1 MQAASAPAYV
11 GMQSPCGIRK
21 TGYFDVHA
29 VSELVNAFRAG
40 KARTVKGLDRSFS
53 NSTQSYT
60 ILKRTGG
67 SNKNM
72 QTTDIEREIRT
83 FLVNNYLFGRTE
95 ALRDDESLLDSVID
109 STGVLELVVFL
120 QDSFAIVV
128 EDSEVAPEN
137 LESLRTVVTFVERKL
152 ANKT

>member
-1 MQAASAPAYV
+1 M
-11 GMQSPCGIRK
+11 
-21 TGYFDVHA
+21 
-29 VSELVNAFRAG
+29 
-40 KARTVKGLDRSFS
+40 
-53 NSTQSYT
+53 
-60 ILKRTGG
+60 
-67 SNKNM
+67 M
-72 QTTDIEREIRT
+72 QTTDIEREIRS

-152 ANKT
+152 ANKI

>member
-1 MQAASAPAYV
+1 
-11 GMQSPCGIRK
+11 
-21 TGYFDVHA
+21 
-29 VSELVNAFRAG
+29 
-40 KARTVKGLDRSFS
+40 
-53 NSTQSYT
+53 
-60 ILKRTGG
+60 
-67 SNKNM
+67 M
-72 QTTDIEREIRT
+72 QTTDIEREIRS

-152 ANKT
+152 ANKA